1 MITRIQKQNNL
12 RKMLIGVLKSL
23 IKEFKVQIFDWKI
36 KKTILLNDFSFL
48 RSLMIYIFFFT
59 FSSLINMLKTLVR
72 KIHNLISII

>member
-48 RSLMIYIFFFT
+48 RSLMIYIFF
-59 FSSLINMLKTLVR
+59 LLLVP
-72 KIHNLISII
+72 

>member
-1 MITRIQKQNNL
+1 
-12 RKMLIGVLKSL
+12 MLIGVLKSL